1 MRAMK
6 RFDADIIII
15 GSGFGGSVC
24 ACRAS
29 LAGLRV
35 VVLERG
41 REISQETFE
50 AMAAGR
56 LPILHSRDQVG
67 LVEAPRVGGLASIV
81 GCGVGGGSHVY
92 TAVTVP
98 APEAIFQDHW
108 PPGLDAAA
116 LNECFQRVERMIA
129 PTPIPIALPRTLR
142 LESIAHRLGVPATRL
157 PQAMDWPS
165 NPAAMLDA
173 PPEQDPRA
181 SAVSWLRGGTVT
193 RKRSLDRTYLKAA
206 RAAGASILPLHEALA
221 VIPEAEGYR
230 VEYQILGDAGIRRG
244 QLRAPRVILSAG
256 TLGTCGLL
264 LRCRAEYRCLP
275 NVSPLIGRRF
285 FTNGDMGALLICGR
299 DRAPID
305 SGPPVTAWLDH
316 WAADR
321 MYLMDLG
328 HVPLPPMLTR
338 VLSLYGVGRLRRGDA
353 AGNWAF
359 GVMGHGPSPAELT
372 MEHGGCLRVRRTAQ
386 AVTPYD
392 RAVANRLA
400 ELAAAMD
407 AKLIIPPAPFL
418 ARYAVTVHPLGGA
431 AMADSPTVGVTD
443 AFGEVFGH
451 PGLYVADGSL
461 LPTPIGRAP
470 SMTIAALAERV
481 ISRILESC

>member
-1 MRAMK
+1 MPSMK
-6 RFDADIIII
+6 RMDADIVIV

-24 ACRAS
+24 ACRAAM
-29 LAGLRV
+29 AGLRV

-41 REISQETFE
+41 REITQETFE

-56 LPILHSRDQVG
+56 RPILHSRDQVG

-81 GCGVGGGSHVY
+81 GCGVGGGSHLY

-98 APEAIFQDHW
+98 APEAIFQNHW
-108 PPGLDAAA
+108 PSGLDAAA
-116 LNECFQRVERMIA
+116 LTECLQSVERMIA

-142 LESIAHRLGVPATRL
+142 LESIGHRLGVPVTRL

-165 NPAAMLDA
+165 DPAAMLDT
-173 PPEQDPRA
+173 PPEQDLRA

-193 RKRSLDRTYLKAA
+193 QKRSLDRTYLKAA
-206 RAAGASILPLHEALA
+206 RTAGAGILPLHEALA

-230 VEYQILGDAGIRRG
+230 VEYQTLGDVGNRRG

-264 LRCRAEYRCLP
+264 LRCKDEYRCLP

-285 FTNGDMGALLICGR
+285 FTNGDMGALLVCAN

-316 WAADR
+316 WSTDR

-328 HVPLPPMLTR
+328 HVPLPPILTR
-338 VLSLYGVGRLRRGDA
+338 VLSLYGVGRLSRRDA

-359 GVMGHGPSPAELT
+359 GVMGHDPRPADLILERT
-372 MEHGGCLRVRRTAQ
+372 GSLRVRRPEQESTA
-386 AVTPYD
+386 YD
-392 RAVANRLA
+392 RAVLSRLA
-400 ELAAAMD
+400 QLATAMD
-407 AKLIIPPAPFL
+407 ARLMIPPAPFL

-431 AMADSPTVGVTD
+431 TMADSPAGGVTD
-443 AFGEVFGH
+443 EFGEVFGH